1 MSFDVES
8 VASQAAQQYEQAY
21 HTHETL
27 RGTAKPS
34 HRVGTGPNLRRQ
46 HGEIYY

>member
-27 RGTAKPS
+27 YALS
-34 HRVGTGPNLRRQ
+34 LIH
-46 HGEIYY
+46 I